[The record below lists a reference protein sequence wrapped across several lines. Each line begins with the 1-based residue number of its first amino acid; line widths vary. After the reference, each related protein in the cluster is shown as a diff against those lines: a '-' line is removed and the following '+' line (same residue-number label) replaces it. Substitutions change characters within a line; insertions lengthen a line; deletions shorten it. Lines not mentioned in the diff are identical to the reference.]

1 MGKGGVMGGKGGG
14 EGERTEGE
22 ENRGEGLGKERGG
35 DPRVYL

>member
-1 MGKGGVMGGKGGG
+1 MGKGGVTGGKGGG

-22 ENRGEGLGKERGG
+22 ENRGEGLGKERGV